1 MDICA
6 YHIARRASAYKWFF
20 YVFFYNNNP
29 YYPWSTKKIRGDQC
43 HPWEKKKPP
52 RAYTRSGYLCLILR
66 VSESREEFTLSLPNR
81 RTQQEQSYAGI
92 NYALQGGGRRSQPG
106 AESAKPKQSFV
117 SLSSGRQTK
126 HGRSSCRLVREQRKL
141 AIADNS

>member
-29 YYPWSTKKIRGDQC
+29 YYPWSTKKFRGDQC

-52 RAYTRSGYLCLILR
+52 RAYTRSGYLMFKVFVVNQLVYLSTKYFYYFLFILHII
-66 VSESREEFTLSLPNR
+66 L
-81 RTQQEQSYAGI
+81 
-92 NYALQGGGRRSQPG
+92 
-106 AESAKPKQSFV
+106 
-117 SLSSGRQTK
+117 
-126 HGRSSCRLVREQRKL
+126 
-141 AIADNS
+141 